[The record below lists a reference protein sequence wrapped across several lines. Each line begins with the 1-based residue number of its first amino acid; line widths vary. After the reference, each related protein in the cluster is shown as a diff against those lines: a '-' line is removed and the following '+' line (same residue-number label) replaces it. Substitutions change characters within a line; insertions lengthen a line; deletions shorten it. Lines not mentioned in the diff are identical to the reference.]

1 MSSKIARGSLIMLIG
16 YFIFR
21 IGGAF
26 YRIVTA
32 ILLGPAG
39 FGILNAA
46 LPTQGI
52 LIQIASG
59 GMPPAIA
66 KHVSEY
72 SAKNEEEMVKQVIH
86 TSMKIV
92 IVLGLLMSLAIFLL
106 AEPLAL
112 GFFHKPEALLP
123 LKLVALITPFSVVV
137 GVFRGAFQGVFQMG
151 NIVITK
157 AFEQIFMISSAVIL
171 ILVGF
176 YVAGAVIGTSIG
188 FIASLLAGYYL
199 YRRGLGKSL
208 KNVKLTV
215 TTKEE
220 LALAKTLLVFAFPV
234 LITGLAEIL
243 LFDLIG
249 NYAVLYYMPSE
260 QLGFFG
266 AATPIARLPLII
278 SMSVATAVL
287 PATAEAMGLNNRN
300 VLENYVNQSYR
311 YVALVVV
318 PMCVGTMLL
327 ATPIMRLLYVNPA
340 FMNGATA
347 LQILAVG
354 MLFFTIYT
362 VSSSIAQGLGKPYL
376 PMTVLVFGVILD
388 VAMSI
393 YLIPI
398 YGINGA
404 AMALTLTA
412 FLIMTFIVWKTLK
425 LADVKLQ
432 VMDLGKIVLATGIM
446 GVVLLLI
453 PQNLL
458 LTSLPLNISIPFSNY
473 IAFFLNYVIFAMVLI
488 LAVIVYVVAIILVGG
503 LKNSDVNALRKLGN
517 KAGPLKSTVDKFV
530 SLLERFAH

>member
-1 MSSKIARGSLIMLIG
+1 MLIG

-21 IGGAF
+21 IGGYI
-26 YRIVTA
+26 YRFATA
-32 ILLGPAG
+32 YLLGPAG
-39 FGILNAA
+39 FGILNLA

-72 SAKNEEEMVKQVIH
+72 SAKSEEEMVKQVIH
-86 TSMKIV
+86 TSIKIV
-92 IVLGLLMSLAIFLL
+92 IVLGLLMSIVIFLL

-112 GFFHKPEALLP
+112 GLFHKPEAILP

-157 AFEQIFMISSAVIL
+157 AFEQVFMISSAIIL
-171 ILVGF
+171 IWVGF

-188 FIASLLAGYYL
+188 FIFSLLAGYYL
-199 YRRGLGKSL
+199 YRRGLGKRL
-208 KNVKLTV
+208 KNIKLSF

-220 LALAKTLLVFAFPV
+220 LALAKVLLIFAFPV

-243 LFDLIG
+243 LFDMIG
-249 NYAVLYYMPSE
+249 NYVIGAYLASE

-266 AATPIARLPLII
+266 AATPVARLPLII

-300 VLENYVNQSYR
+300 VLHNYVNQSYR

-327 ATPIMRLLYVNPA
+327 ATPIMNLLYINPA
-340 FMNGATA
+340 YMNGAAA
-347 LQILAVG
+347 LQILALG

-376 PMTVLVFGVILD
+376 PMTILVFGVILD

-393 YLIPI
+393 FLVPI

-404 AMALTLTA
+404 AISLTITA
-412 FLIMTFIVWKTLK
+412 FLIMVFIVWKTLQV
-425 LADVKLQ
+425 ADVSLEYK
-432 VMDLGKIVLATGIM
+432 DLLKIVLAAGIM
-446 GVVLLLI
+446 GAVLLLI

-458 LTSLPLNISIPFSNY
+458 TTVTTFSSAHFNY
-473 IAFFLNYVIFAMVLI
+473 LAFFSKYIVFLLVML
-488 LAVIVYVVAIILVGG
+488 LAAIIYVVALILVGG
-503 LKNSDVNALRKLGN
+503 LKTSDTNALRKLSN
-517 KAGPLKSTVDKFV
+517 KTGQLKGKLEKIISFI
-530 SLLERFAH
+530 ERFAH